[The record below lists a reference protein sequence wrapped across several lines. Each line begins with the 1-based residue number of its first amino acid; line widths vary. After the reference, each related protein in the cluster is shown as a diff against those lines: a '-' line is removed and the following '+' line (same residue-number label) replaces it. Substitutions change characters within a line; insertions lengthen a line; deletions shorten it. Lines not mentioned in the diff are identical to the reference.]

1 MSLYEQQIN
10 NLEEVI
16 LDNYVAL
23 YRHAIGDKKLFVYK
37 HRKRKDT
44 ALLKRNQP
52 KFCGNC
58 GIKFYST
65 DSRKKWCGNY
75 PTGEGCAYLKFREGV
90 MKAAA
95 KRWGGK
101 MKFIN
106 TQKHEIN

>member
-1 MSLYEQQIN
+1 MDQMSLYEQQIN
-10 NLEEVI
+10 SLEDVI

-37 HRKRKDT
+37 PRKRKDP

-65 DSRKKWCGNY
+65 DSRKKWCGDY
-75 PTGEGCAYLKFREGV
+75 LKREGCAYLKHHEGT

-95 KRWGGK
+95 KRWGRK
-101 MKFIN
+101 MKFI
-106 TQKHEIN
+106 KL